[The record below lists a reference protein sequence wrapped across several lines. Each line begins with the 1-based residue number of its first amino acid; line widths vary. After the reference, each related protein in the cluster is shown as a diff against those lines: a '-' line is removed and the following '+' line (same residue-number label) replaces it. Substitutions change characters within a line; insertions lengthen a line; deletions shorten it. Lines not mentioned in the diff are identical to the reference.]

1 MTTKYCIFIASPL
14 SGVTQCDTLHSVMMH
29 RGYID
34 TYTPH
39 FHTLTVTH
47 IPVVQQSV
55 WHFTTVHQRDTLPQ
69 CSVTRDTVQC
79 DA

>member
-1 MTTKYCIFIASPL
+1 
-14 SGVTQCDTLHSVMMH
+14 MMH

-39 FHTLTVTH
+39 FHTLTVTQ
-47 IPVVQQSV
+47 IPVVQ
-55 WHFTTVHQRDTLPQ
+55 HFTTVHQCNTLPQ
-69 CSVTRDTVQC
+69 YSVTRDTVQR

>member
-1 MTTKYCIFIASPL
+1 
-14 SGVTQCDTLHSVMMH
+14 MMH

-39 FHTLTVTH
+39 FHTLTVTQ